1 MNGQQVLIHPN
12 GNGNKIP
19 FHSRIGTKLIGCFL
33 IIATIT
39 ASVGYLSLYYSQTV
53 AEKFQ
58 ELGSQTLPT
67 IDSLKEMKTAAIH
80 IETATNEYV
89 FIPGIN
95 RSKYLQEINAQTNE
109 FSNNLNK
116 YETLVNTYFP
126 HENDHLEIISKLA
139 NLFISNTDKLVNL
152 RQTAASETT
161 LPMTTAQ
168 QILTIKQESEP
179 DALMSAID
187 DTISDEVT
195 EIAER
200 TNTVNTVY

>member
-1 MNGQQVLIHPN
+1 
-12 GNGNKIP
+12 
-19 FHSRIGTKLIGCFL
+19 L

-58 ELGSQTLPT
+58 ELVSQTLPA

-126 HENDHLEIISKLA
+126 DEKDHLELISKLA

-152 RQTAASETT
+152 RQTAASEAT
-161 LPMTTAQ
+161 LPTTNFNYQAR
-168 QILTIKQESEP
+168 
-179 DALMSAID
+179 
-187 DTISDEVT
+187 V
-195 EIAER
+195 
-200 TNTVNTVY
+200 